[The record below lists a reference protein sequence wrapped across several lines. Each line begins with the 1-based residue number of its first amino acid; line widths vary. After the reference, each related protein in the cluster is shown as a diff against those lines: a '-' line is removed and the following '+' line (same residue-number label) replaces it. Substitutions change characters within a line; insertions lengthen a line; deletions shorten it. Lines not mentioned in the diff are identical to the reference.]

1 MKRLRISTTIASK
14 LLRCGCVGLCALVVA
29 GHASSASA
37 WWRADGSGSGSGLA
51 ATMPVANQPSA
62 SVSGQSVT
70 VGWSQSSFQGSPLGS
85 YAGGGYTLTRYAD
98 GGGSGATPNATCATP
113 ISGATATLQCVEADV
128 PYGNWQYTLTPVLG
142 TFTGAEG
149 PRSATV
155 SVVPAAPAL
164 TALTA
169 QNPAS
174 GEATGAIELS
184 WSAVPGATGYNIY
197 RRAGSGSYD
206 FTSPLNGGM
215 PYTAGTN
222 YTDPGAGLTGGTTYR
237 YVVRTVAGSPAVEST
252 SSDELSATAIA
263 RPAAPGGSVAATAAA
278 GGNVDVSWS
287 TVSGVAG
294 YNVYR
299 RTSAGSYD
307 FSAPLNGATP
317 FSGTTYLD
325 ASATDGTS
333 YFYTVRSV
341 IIGAESAQVESGESA
356 ESNSATSDSSPPPAP
371 SAVTVG
377 SGGNVLSAASCG
389 RAAGTR
395 FINNA
400 GETAVSVTATIAAP
414 EAGETVV
421 FSATT
426 PGSTAV
432 TATVAAAGMS
442 VSATLDLSSLLD
454 GIVTLTAQT
463 KDLAGNLSATTVPTN
478 AIVKDVV
485 PAALSGL
492 TYTNNP
498 LTTPDSIG
506 GTSECGATITA
517 VETAGPNVGKTFPTS
532 GTFRVGAS
540 GTFSGFTVDAASLRA
555 YGYDVTATDLA
566 GNPSAPVSI
575 SGTAGL

>member
-1 MKRLRISTTIASK
+1 MRRLPTSTTIASK
-14 LLRCGCVGLCALVVA
+14 LLSCGWLCLCALVA
-29 GHASSASA
+29 LGHASSASA
-37 WWRADGSGSGSGLA
+37 WWGAVGSGSGSGLA
-51 ATMPVANQPSA
+51 ASMPTANQPSA

-70 VGWSQSSFQGSPLGS
+70 VTWTQSDFQGSPLGS
-85 YAGGGYTLTRYAD
+85 YAGGGYTLTRYAL
-98 GGGSGATPNATCATP
+98 GSASGATPSADCGTT
-113 ISGATATLQCVEADV
+113 ISGETATLQCVERDV
-128 PYGNWQYTLTPVLG
+128 PYGNWQYTATPVLG

-149 PRSATV
+149 PKSTTV

-164 TALTA
+164 TSVTA

-174 GEATGAIELS
+174 GQATGAIEMS

-206 FTSPLNGGM
+206 FTSPLNGAT
-215 PYTAGTN
+215 PHAGTN

-237 YVVRTVAGSPAVEST
+237 YVVRAVAGSPAVEST
-252 SSDELSATAIA
+252 SSGERSATAIA
-263 RPAAPGGSVAATAAA
+263 RPAAPGGSLAATAAA
-278 GGNVDVSWS
+278 GGNVNVSWS
-287 TVSGVAG
+287 AVTGVAG

-325 ASATDGTS
+325 ASATNGTT

-341 IIGAESAQVESGESA
+341 IIGAGSAQVESADSA

-395 FINNA
+395 FINNV
-400 GETAVSVTATIAAP
+400 GKTAVSVTATIAAP
-414 EAGETVV
+414 EAGESVL

-432 TATVAAAGMS
+432 TATVPATSTS
-442 VSATLDLSSLLD
+442 VSATLNLSALLD
-454 GIVTLTAQT
+454 GTVTLTAQT
-463 KDLAGNLSATTVPTN
+463 KDLAGNLSATTAPTN
-478 AIVKDVV
+478 AIVKDVIA
-485 PAALSGL
+485 AALSGL
-492 TYTNNP
+492 TYTDNL
-498 LTTPDSIG
+498 LTTADTIG

-532 GTFRVGAS
+532 GTFTVGAS
-540 GTFSGFTVDAASLRA
+540 GTFSGFTVDATSLGA
-555 YGYDVTATDLA
+555 YGYNVTATDLA